1 MPPTRRLAI
10 SDIHGCAETLRV
22 LLAERLQ
29 VQPSDEVYL
38 LGDYLDR
45 GPDSKGV
52 LDLIMA
58 YQRAGHQ
65 LTCLRGN
72 HEAMLLKALDDPDS
86 HALWAYVNGG
96 LATLESFGVAEANEI
111 PKYYLDFIRNLGY
124 WVSLTDLL
132 LVHAGFNFDA
142 TDPFSDHQAML
153 WIRGFQPDPAVT
165 GGKAI
170 IHGHTPRPFEQIQAN
185 INEEQPQTVN
195 IDNGCAYPKP
205 GMQGLVALDLDTFAL
220 TRQPNV
226 EPLAGSTS

>member
-1 MPPTRRLAI
+1 MPAGRRIAV

-22 LLAERLQ
+22 LLAESLQ
-29 VQPSDEVYL
+29 IQPADEVYL

-58 YQRAGHQ
+58 YRDAGYP

-72 HEAMLLKALDDPDS
+72 HEAMFLKALDDPDS

-96 LATLESFGVAEANEI
+96 LATLESFGAAEASDI
-111 PKYYLDFIRNLGY
+111 PDYYQALIKELGY
-124 WVSLTDLL
+124 YVPLEDRL
-132 LVHAGFNFDA
+132 LVHAGFNFEA
-142 TDPFSDHQAML
+142 AAPFADYEAML
-153 WIRGFQPDPAVT
+153 WIRGFQPDPVITAGRPV
-165 GGKAI
+165 
-170 IHGHTPRPFEQIQAN
+170 IHGHTPRSFDRIQAN
-185 INEEQPQTVN
+185 IEEEQPQTVN

-226 EPLAGSTS
+226 EPLAGGTS